1 LTFDKK
7 DREKNKAI
15 LIAVLNYLLEYHS
28 DDMVF
33 DDFSPSKNWYLS
45 DLRQTELDIIKS
57 RSNNIKRRLD
67 KHIGLL
73 RNRYDLRINNY
84 VNENTGYEIDIY
96 EEYKTQ
102 ILSII
107 LKGHIADN
115 DTYPAERYLKAY
127 RADPQEHERINLLKV
142 LLKEREVKL
151 IGATDPDGSS
161 NHEVIF
167 ISVGNS
173 NVNDKNW
180 LLYDTMSPDGN
191 NKLSVQF
198 NGKGITSITY
208 VDISLKGGTGAICT
222 FQGEKLPIKAYWKS
236 DSHIIIEH
244 EKEYTVMSKYNVV
257 SSYGEKVIIEYQYAK

>member
-7 DREKNKAI
+7 EREKNKAI
-15 LIAVLNYLLEYHS
+15 LLAVLNYLLEYHS
-28 DDMVF
+28 DDIIF
-33 DDFSPSKNWYLS
+33 DDFSPSKQRYLS
-45 DLRQTELDIIKS
+45 ELRQTEFDILNY
-57 RSNNIKRRLD
+57 RSNKIKRRLD
-67 KHIGLL
+67 IHLMLL
-73 RNRYDLRINNY
+73 RNKYDLQVSTYIR
-84 VNENTGYEIDIY
+84 ENTDYDIDIY

-102 ILSII
+102 ILHVI
-107 LKGHIADN
+107 LKGQIEDN
-115 DTYPAERYLKAY
+115 DIYPVERYLKAY

-142 LLKEREVKL
+142 LLREREVKL
-151 IGATDPDGSS
+151 SGATDPDGSS

-180 LLYDTMSPDGN
+180 LLYDIMSPDGN

-208 VDISLKGGTGAICT
+208 VDISLKGGTGAICM